1 MVSQQLDRL
10 HKLIKYL
17 EQREINPQLQQQ
29 QQDVIWL
36 QGENSRLRNELKQI
50 IRVHELAMSELFELK
65 EIIDVALEKLKWP
78 F

>member
-1 MVSQQLDRL
+1 MVSEQLDRL
-10 HKLIKYL
+10 HKLINYL
-17 EQREINPQLQQQ
+17 ELREINPQLQKQ

-65 EIIDVALEKLKWP
+65 EAVDVALEKLKWP